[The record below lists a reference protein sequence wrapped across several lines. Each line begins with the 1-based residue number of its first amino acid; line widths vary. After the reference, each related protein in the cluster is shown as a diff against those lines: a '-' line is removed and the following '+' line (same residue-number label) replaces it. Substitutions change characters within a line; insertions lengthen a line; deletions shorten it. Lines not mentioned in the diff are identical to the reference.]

1 MHRKNV
7 PILAVSLP
15 SAALRNAAK
24 SPPNTPANPTPVP
37 AGRQGMASVRNSAN
51 SWSTCGSLLARK
63 MAAMASRS
71 AGVRSFAGMVA
82 SGCNAHG
89 GKTLAGK
96 RAQEGE
102 KEGKKRLSGV
112 RFNELQKKAQKRL
125 FFRHG

>member
-1 MHRKNV
+1 
-7 PILAVSLP
+7 
-15 SAALRNAAK
+15 
-24 SPPNTPANPTPVP
+24 
-37 AGRQGMASVRNSAN
+37 
-51 SWSTCGSLLARK
+51 
-63 MAAMASRS
+63 
-71 AGVRSFAGMVA
+71 MVA